1 MIKVFLVEDE
11 KIIRK
16 SIKNNVKWEENGF
29 EFVGE
34 APDGEMA
41 LPMIEKLHPDIVIT
55 DIKMPFMDGLE
66 LSDILKKKMPK
77 IQIIILSGYG
87 EFDYAK
93 EAIKIGVTDYLTK
106 PVTGE
111 QLLEA
116 LNKVKQ
122 KLDKK
127 KRQEEDIKKLQKNIK
142 TQMKNMRYQFF
153 GNLIRGKISVS
164 KLMEQGNEL
173 GIDLMAPAYNFMLFK
188 IFSKNENDT
197 EAVYDLRTK
206 EDAIVEEV
214 SSQFENMI
222 VFHRV
227 TEGYVLMIKAQ
238 NTEETIQVAKDYVAA
253 LTKRMKK
260 EKELQWFAGIGHAV
274 ERLHNLSE
282 SYDSA
287 SKAFAYQYQSSGNE
301 AVFFDKLDN
310 EKIERAE
317 DLQQVDF
324 TKVNSESL
332 EEFLKNGKE
341 EAVHL
346 FVEDYTKTLGKSNM
360 DSFMFCQY
368 MLINIQVGVMKFV
381 EKMGVEKANIDRT
394 FNFSFSEDMDY
405 KMYRI
410 VIGAESF
417 DAMKPY
423 EEIKEAKELVKELNK
438 NAVTDE
444 SKLRTRQI
452 GKLLDNLKISIEEI
466 EHSDLKNDYME
477 NNQRLRLNV
486 NVFTE
491 IIKEKVSE
499 YIYYEIGNMESMR
512 VKLEKEIMHTITI
525 TLIAVLFLS
534 LITWKLS
541 KLISQSISYPVRQL
555 CEMTK
560 EVAQGNFDVHGP
572 QNTTEELQILTNNF
586 EHMAQKVERL
596 IEDVKVEQQNLR
608 KKELQLL
615 QEQIN
620 PHFLYNTLDTIMWLA
635 IDHQDDKVV
644 EMVAALSGFF
654 RTSLSH
660 GEDKISIREELEHV
674 ENYLKIQQL
683 RYGDIMEY
691 SIDVPDEIKKNDI
704 VKITLQPLV
713 ENALYHGL
721 KKQREKG
728 MIKISG
734 VDDENNIFLIV
745 EDNGVGMQ
753 PEQVVQ
759 INKEMYEDI
768 WVNRT
773 TGFGIA
779 NVNRRI
785 KLYYGEE
792 YGLILE
798 SEPDIGTKVIVVVP
812 KTRQVEKK

>member
-1 MIKVFLVEDE
+1 MKKYVRE
-11 KIIRK
+11 
-16 SIKNNVKWEENGF
+16 SIARFRQFSIE
-29 EFVGE
+29 
-34 APDGEMA
+34 
-41 LPMIEKLHPDIVIT
+41 EKLKWLRMVVI
-55 DIKMPFMDGLE
+55 IPALVG
-66 LSDILKKKMPK
+66 
-77 IQIIILSGYG
+77 II
-87 EFDYAK
+87 
-93 EAIKIGVTDYLTK
+93 T
-106 PVTGE
+106 
-111 QLLEA
+111 LL
-116 LNKVKQ
+116 V
-122 KLDKK
+122 
-127 KRQEEDIKKLQKNIK
+127 IMI
-142 TQMKNMRYQFF
+142 
-153 GNLIRGKISVS
+153 
-164 KLMEQGNEL
+164 
-173 GIDLMAPAYNFMLFK
+173 NF
-188 IFSKNENDT
+188 N
-197 EAVYDLRTK
+197 
-206 EDAIVEEV
+206 
-214 SSQFENMI
+214 
-222 VFHRV
+222 
-227 TEGYVLMIKAQ
+227 
-238 NTEETIQVAKDYVAA
+238 
-253 LTKRMKK
+253 
-260 EKELQWFAGIGHAV
+260 
-274 ERLHNLSE
+274 E
-282 SYDSA
+282 SY
-287 SKAFAYQYQSSGNE
+287 NE
-301 AVFFDKLDN
+301 AV
-310 EKIERAE
+310 
-317 DLQQVDF
+317 
-324 TKVNSESL
+324 
-332 EEFLKNGKE
+332 KNVSVASK
-341 EAVHL
+341 
-346 FVEDYTKTLGKSNM
+346 
-360 DSFMFCQY
+360 
-368 MLINIQVGVMKFV
+368 
-381 EKMGVEKANIDRT
+381 

-452 GKLLDNLKISIEEI
+452 GKLLDNLEISIEEI

-572 QNTTEELQILTNNF
+572 QNTTE
-586 EHMAQKVERL
+586 
-596 IEDVKVEQQNLR
+596 
-608 KKELQLL
+608 ELQLL

-728 MIKISG
+728 MIKISS

-812 KTRQVEKK
+812 KTRQAEKK